1 MLMKMRQRLSKMS
14 DKFSWGS
21 FGLFTIFGISI
32 GVLITVFTYE
42 KIVDTHLLDNYKVAI
57 EDAISS
63 DVDPYT
69 FVKNIAN
76 DMQLSD
82 NGGFM
87 SHDTPAPQPTTIKYL

>member
-1 MLMKMRQRLSKMS
+1 MKYIKPYKIFESRYTLEEYLYAVSQEFSKYN
-14 DKFSWGS
+14 
-21 FGLFTIFGISI
+21 ISAV
-32 GVLITVFTYE
+32 GVRE
-42 KIVDTHLLDNYKVAI
+42 LLDNYKVAI

-87 SHDTPAPQPTTIKYL
+87 SHDTPPPQPTTIKYL